1 MTLPACIRTFSPHP
15 NTLHTHS
22 RPASH
27 RTLILTSILLFFL
40 KKNIPVFVSVKTLI
54 VKSAAV
60 FPDRVMV
67 HRFEVT
73 GVDVERSIQRSAQIH
88 FTRATRH
95 SLDTRLVQNESV
107 DNFVKHTHTHTRALT
122 CPHFQLCMER
132 SIADTHSSNGAIQ
145 NAVSMATAALVTVAH
160 APS

>member
-1 MTLPACIRTFSPHP
+1 M
-15 NTLHTHS
+15 
-22 RPASH
+22 
-27 RTLILTSILLFFL
+27 
-40 KKNIPVFVSVKTLI
+40 KTLI

-107 DNFVKHTHTHTRALT
+107 DNFVKNTHTHTRALT